1 MFQWRREGQGDL
13 GGPDANMIVV
23 RGRTLQDRIRML
35 FAASTIGAHDE
46 VAKKA
51 ADGIAQLCGQ
61 DRWCR
66 VQRTFQLLRMMAAYD
81 GDEGRR
87 FKGDSEFDV
96 FRTFKHLART
106 GLADCDCYTA
116 SLCTLLWLQ
125 GVPCAARAIEQ
136 WNPDEGKYQFNHVY
150 GLAKLDAGEVV
161 PLELTPVPPN
171 RMLVGPGWET
181 PRDTYRNK
189 ADFWYDGST
198 WHNWVSR
205 VDLSSPTK
213 IGSLFLST
221 APAVHAMST

>member
-1 MFQWRREGQGDL
+1 
-13 GGPDANMIVV
+13 MIVV

-35 FAASTIGAHDE
+35 FAASTIGANDD

-51 ADGIAQLCGQ
+51 ADGISSMCGA
-61 DRWCR
+61 DRMCR
-66 VQRTFQLLRMMAAYD
+66 IQRTFQLLRTLAAYD
-81 GDEGRR
+81 NDEGKR

-136 WNPDEGKYQFNHVY
+136 WNPDEKKYQFNHVY
-150 GLAKLDAGEVV
+150 GLARLTNGDVI

-181 PRDTYRNK
+181 PRDTYRHK
-189 ADFWYDGST
+189 ADFWYDGGK
-198 WHNWVSR
+198 WHSWVR
-205 VDLSSPTK
+205 GVDLSSPARV
-213 IGSLFLST
+213 GSLFLSS
-221 APAVHAMST
+221 APAVFALST